1 MNFPA
6 CYGRVPALAGAV
18 RGPDG
23 RPIWGVGGID
33 RNGRPQGGREDYGAK
48 GGPDR
53 PRAGGA
59 AAAWIRM
66 GAGPPFIRTFMAG
79 FTPVPGNGYTGFP
92 METTLKGQGRSFKLD
107 QFEGPLDLLLF
118 LIKKNEVNIYDIP
131 IARITEQYLDYVSYM
146 EKLDLE
152 DATGFQAMA
161 ATLLHIKSRTLLPL
175 EADLDD
181 EGVDPRQELVDQLI
195 EYQKFKKLSGL
206 MEEKER
212 EAEWIIE
219 RKRLQRDL
227 PFDDEG
233 LWEQVDIWD
242 LLKTFTALLEDHFP
256 KERIIDLYEEVT
268 VNEKT
273 ALLMEFLE
281 NRGQCRF
288 TDLLVRK
295 GSIMDFVCAFLA
307 ILEAAKTRLILI
319 CQNRMFGDILLRV
332 REGALG

>member
-1 MNFPA
+1 
-6 CYGRVPALAGAV
+6 
-18 RGPDG
+18 
-23 RPIWGVGGID
+23 
-33 RNGRPQGGREDYGAK
+33 
-48 GGPDR
+48 
-53 PRAGGA
+53 
-59 AAAWIRM
+59 
-66 GAGPPFIRTFMAG
+66 
-79 FTPVPGNGYTGFP
+79 
-92 METTLKGQGRSFKLD
+92 METTLKGQGRSFKID

-131 IARITEQYLDYVSYM
+131 IARITEQYLDYLSYV

-152 DATGFQAMA
+152 DATEFQAMA

-181 EGVDPRQELVDQLI
+181 EGMDPRQELVDQLI

-212 EAEWIIE
+212 EAEWIVE
-219 RKRLQRDL
+219 RKRLQREL

-242 LLKTFTALLEDHFP
+242 LLKTFTALLENHLP

-273 ALLMEFLE
+273 TLLMEFLE
-281 NRGQCRF
+281 NQGKCRF

-319 CQNRMFGDILLRV
+319 CQNRMFGDILLCV
-332 REGALG
+332 REGVLG